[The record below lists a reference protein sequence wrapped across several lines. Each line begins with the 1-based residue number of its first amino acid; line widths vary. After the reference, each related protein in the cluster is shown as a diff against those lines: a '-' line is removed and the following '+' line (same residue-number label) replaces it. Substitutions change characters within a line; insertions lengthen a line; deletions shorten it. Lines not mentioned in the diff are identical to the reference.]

1 MSIGGFLFQFF
12 INFQEIN
19 DFTYWL
25 KNLLECTNKPVEK
38 EIKMTMLSVPKGQ
51 AENMPISL
59 VANEFTKQI
68 MNERHTLRKN
78 ITIKN
83 EGFYPSYL

>member
-1 MSIGGFLFQFF
+1 MDFCFSFF

-59 VANEFTKQI
+59 VANEFTK
-68 MNERHTLRKN
+68 
-78 ITIKN
+78 
-83 EGFYPSYL
+83 

>member
-1 MSIGGFLFQFF
+1 MDFCFSFF

-38 EIKMTMLSVPKGQ
+38 EIKMTMLSDAKRQ

-59 VANEFTKQI
+59 VAYEFTK
-68 MNERHTLRKN
+68 
-78 ITIKN
+78 
-83 EGFYPSYL
+83 

>member
-1 MSIGGFLFQFF
+1 MDFCFSFF

-25 KNLLECTNKPVEK
+25 KNLLECTNKPAEK
-38 EIKMTMLSVPKGQ
+38 EIKMTMIYDAKGQ

-59 VANEFTKQI
+59 VAKEFTK
-68 MNERHTLRKN
+68 
-78 ITIKN
+78 
-83 EGFYPSYL
+83 